1 MSQPHKYQS
10 WDAWLARLLEPLT
23 DAPCGEDLKYEES
36 FKSLKASS
44 SGVAEPDF
52 KANFILAST
61 LLESQTKDIRVASYL
76 ALAAT
81 AEFGLDGLIHS
92 LDLFNQLLLKFQ
104 AQIHPTKA
112 RARASVHT
120 WFLQQQ
126 QRLLGVATAHS
137 ATTPEQW
144 PELQRVLDQYATESV
159 AILDADSGP
168 LADLKQWCEQGLIS
182 QPVPVISAQ
191 EVQKVQEPSKTATPA
206 VETQARKEAQTPVA
220 PQPNSVKPSP
230 AAAVIPETPQS
241 DSAYTDQVRKLLSY
255 DRDNQNWMRA
265 IRLSRAVRWG
275 ALALPPHDGELKTRL
290 PAPRQ
295 AAFVP
300 IENALA
306 AEKFSEALKKA
317 EALFMEGAMHFNLN
331 LQRLTIT
338 ALEGL
343 KLFKEAQW
351 IELELAAIAD
361 QYPTLLSLKYE
372 DGSEFCSAAN
382 RERIGEHKLLTQ
394 SDSAANDSDQKV
406 WLDKFKEAQALVDQN
421 KLAQALKIMEGNAQ
435 DKFEFSKQKL
445 YQARLLMRSERA
457 DLAHPMFM
465 QLLQDIEQYR
475 LDLWHE
481 SFALEVWRYAKQCNE
496 AVSAEQGD
504 EFDQRATDIKQQMLV
519 TKVSSAIDW
528 V

>member
-10 WDAWLARLLEPLT
+10 WQQWHENLLAPLGGM
-23 DAPCGEDLKYEES
+23 PCGDDLKYEES
-36 FKSLKASS
+36 FKLLKGSS

-52 KANFILAST
+52 KANFILASE
-61 LLESQTKDIRVASYL
+61 LLEKQTKDIRIASYL

-81 AEFGLDGLIHS
+81 NEFGLEGLTHS
-92 LDLFNQLLLKFQ
+92 LDLFNQLLQQYQ
-104 AQIHPTKA
+104 AQIHPVKE

-137 ATTPEQW
+137 ATMPEQW
-144 PELQRVLDQYATESV
+144 PELKRVLEQYATESV

-168 LADLKQWCEQGLIS
+168 LADLKHWCEQGLVS
-182 QPVPVISAQ
+182 QPVPVQPVAT
-191 EVQKVQEPSKTATPA
+191 VQEPVEKPEVATAEQPQVQQSVAATSQPTAVASK
-206 VETQARKEAQTPVA
+206 PVSTLA
-220 PQPNSVKPSP
+220 IV
-230 AAAVIPETPQS
+230 VETPQS
-241 DSAYTDQVRKLLSY
+241 DSAYTEQVRKLLAY
-255 DRDNQNWMRA
+255 DKESQNWMRA
-265 IRLSRAVRWG
+265 IRLARAVRWG
-275 ALALPPHDGELKTRL
+275 ALALPPHDNELKTRL

-306 AEKFSEALKKA
+306 AQNFVQALEKA
-317 EALFMEGAMHFNLN
+317 EALFMEGAMHFNLD
-331 LQRLTIT
+331 LQRLTIS

-382 RERIGEHKLLTQ
+382 RERIGEHKLLSQ
-394 SDSAANDSDQKV
+394 GEGAGADGGQKI

-421 KLAQALKIMEGNAQ
+421 KLAQALQLMEGFAQ
-435 DKFEFSKQKL
+435 DKFDFAKQKL

-457 DLAHPMFM
+457 DLAYPMFE
-465 QLLQDIEQYR
+465 QLLKDIEQYR

-496 AVSAEQGD
+496 AVSTEQGD
-504 EFDQRATDIKQQMLV
+504 EFDLRATAIKQQMLV